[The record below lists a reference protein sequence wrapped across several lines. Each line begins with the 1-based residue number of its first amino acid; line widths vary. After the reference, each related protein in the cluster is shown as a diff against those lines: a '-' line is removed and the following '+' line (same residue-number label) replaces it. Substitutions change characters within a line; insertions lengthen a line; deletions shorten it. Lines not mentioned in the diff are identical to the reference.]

1 MSPVNG
7 DLSVIS
13 SVTTVSDLPGLYPF
27 AIPLERRQRA
37 LGAGQHRLNHS
48 MYNVAR

>member
-13 SVTTVSDLPGLYPF
+13 SVTTVSDLPGLYRGSATRTP
-27 AIPLERRQRA
+27 ASLRI
-37 LGAGQHRLNHS
+37 GA
-48 MYNVAR
+48 